1 MVKLTRLPSSL
12 GSSPAKQEGNISKH
26 TTHVIP
32 MLGHT
37 NRTVETTCDH
47 RELLEVGKDTPL
59 RRDSTDELVGVAD
72 AVAKDEHLE

>member
-1 MVKLTRLPSSL
+1 
-12 GSSPAKQEGNISKH
+12 
-26 TTHVIP
+26 